1 MGSPFFGSES
11 VRKWPSLVWKL
22 VVKTQYDSTLQA
34 REIKLSQ
41 MEIRYGISAVQYDS
55 DGKRIVSVE
64 AHRLSQDDKLSARGI
79 YPRAAVIQ
87 AIEEKRLTLVT
98 LPTAY
103 DGKYTVGSPIVVVEI
118 QNEKFLKMAD
128 ALGELAADELDALPK
143 F

>member
-1 MGSPFFGSES
+1 MENSP
-11 VRKWPSLVWKL
+11 
-22 VVKTQYDSTLQA
+22 TQ
-34 REIKLSQ
+34 
-41 MEIRYGISAVQYDS
+41 RYGISAVQYDS
-55 DGKRIVSVE
+55 EGIQIVSVE
-64 AHRLSQDDKLSARGI
+64 AHRLSQDDKLSKRGI

-98 LPTAY
+98 LPTAF